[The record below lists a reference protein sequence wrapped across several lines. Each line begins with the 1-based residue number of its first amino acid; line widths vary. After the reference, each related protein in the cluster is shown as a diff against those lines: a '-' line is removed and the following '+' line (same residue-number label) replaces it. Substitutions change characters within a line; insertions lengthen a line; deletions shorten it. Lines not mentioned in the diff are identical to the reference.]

1 MSILKRED
9 NFVSLFSFMKDNSSV
24 LFSSNNIHFV
34 QKESIKA
41 KILRLLSAQVKIC
54 QILYVNFETSRFL
67 SISPLK
73 WKFLRLSSLRSKFV
87 KFLMSVL
94 KRQIDSSPNFVSL
107 FNFMKGISSVLFFS
121 SNNLYFAQ
129 KEPIKMKIFK
139 TFEFSKRQF
148 LMSTLE

>member
-73 WKFLRLSSLRSKFV
+73 WEFLRLSSLRSKFV